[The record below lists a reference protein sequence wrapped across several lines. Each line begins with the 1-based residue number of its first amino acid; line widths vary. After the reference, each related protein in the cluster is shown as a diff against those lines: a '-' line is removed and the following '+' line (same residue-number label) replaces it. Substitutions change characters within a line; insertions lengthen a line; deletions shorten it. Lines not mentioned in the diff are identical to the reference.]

1 MNSTLTS
8 LIKHAVLCLMLLL
21 SACTV
26 AERENRAATSLP
38 PAPTSTHPIQASS
51 TSLPIGVEPSVE
63 TIQTVSVTPTQTAS
77 LIQPTT
83 GTPTTTSE
91 STPTLVPTMK
101 ATPAFLQ
108 GPLIAFRVQNG
119 EGYLLLLD
127 IGTLTLREIRQDFLA
142 YPFPLEWL
150 DNGCHLYA
158 HGRVMDLQ
166 GNVIEYIPDFEDIN
180 LFLSPDRS
188 WGVNEV
194 YLGIFEGDSFEYRS
208 LVVTNRVNSEW
219 QIPLAPN
226 GGAYAYA
233 WSPTGEWLAYSDYDE
248 NQILQVYRATPDGQT
263 VQQLTFHSEEPGVIN
278 LIVWSPDEQHLAYA
292 ASTLLPHQFDRGDE
306 GWIGLISLTDLQ
318 TTQVIPDNQFAYVE
332 GIWWSLDSNRIAFVG
347 ENLPTVLQDNPV
359 YGTRI
364 HWAEI
369 NTGTIFNSFYS
380 AQAPFGH
387 FGFPVPVGDINTIF
401 FSAEDGYYLLNATAN
416 DYEKILD
423 TIETDGLIRDFATTP
438 FDFPSEASC
447 ME

>member
-1 MNSTLTS
+1 MF
-8 LIKHAVLCLMLLL
+8 LL

-26 AERENRAATSLP
+26 AEGENQVKTSLP
-38 PAPTSTHPIQASS
+38 PALTSTPVVQASS
-51 TSLPIGVEPSVE
+51 TSLPIVVESSVE
-63 TIQTVSVTPTQTAS
+63 AAQSVRVTPTQTAS
-77 LIQPTT
+77 LIQSTI
-83 GTPTTTSE
+83 GTPTILPTIVL
-91 STPTLVPTMK
+91 TPTLISTVK

-127 IGTLTLREIRQDFLA
+127 IGTLTLREIRQDFLV

-158 HGRVMDLQ
+158 RGRVIDLQ

-180 LFLSPDRS
+180 LLLSPDKS

-208 LVVTNRVNSEW
+208 LVVTNRVNPEW

-263 VQQLTFHSEEPGVIN
+263 VQQLTFHREEPGVIN
-278 LIVWSPDEQHLAYA
+278 LIVWSPDGQRIAYA
-292 ASTLLPHQFDRGDE
+292 ASTLLPHQFDQETE
-306 GWIGLISLTDLQ
+306 GWIGLISLSDLQ
-318 TTQVIPDNQFAYVE
+318 TVQVTPHNQYAYTK
-332 GIWWSLDSNRIAFVG
+332 GLWWSHNSSRIAFVG
-347 ENLPTVLQDNPV
+347 ESLPTVLPDNPV

-364 HWAEI
+364 HWAEGS
-369 NTGTIFNSFYS
+369 TGAIFNSFYW

-387 FGFPVPVGDINTIF
+387 FSLPIPVGDINTIF
-401 FSAEDGYYLLNATAN
+401 FEATDGYYLLDATTN
-416 DYEKILD
+416 NYKKILD
-423 TIETDGLIRDFATTP
+423 NIETDGLIRDFATTP
-438 FDFPSEASC
+438 FNFSGEASC
-447 ME
+447 IE